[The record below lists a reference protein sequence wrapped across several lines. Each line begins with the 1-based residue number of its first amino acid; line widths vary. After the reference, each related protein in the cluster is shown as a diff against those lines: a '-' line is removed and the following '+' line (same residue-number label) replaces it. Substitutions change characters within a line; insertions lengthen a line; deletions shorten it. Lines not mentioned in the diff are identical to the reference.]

1 MSGNLLSN
9 DLVPI
14 GYSKSLF
21 SARVGNELAATP
33 TYTAITGT
41 SISSFTGA
49 HGTLRL
55 SADGR
60 YEYTVTTTLTQPD
73 TVVEDAFSYRQ
84 SADGTNMLADTARY
98 DFGSLVIRVSNR
110 NDPPVVQLLQGEVF
124 EQGIGVDPLARDK
137 AAFNL
142 LRAGTDPEGAA
153 LQLGSVSF
161 KPQVGAVRTLGA
173 EPGAEILG
181 EFGTLKRVGL
191 TGEFVYT
198 LDQTLAD
205 FLTANDTRTEVFTF
219 SLSDGVKSTSS
230 SVVVTI
236 RGADDAA
243 PTENR
248 APVGFDKTI
257 IIQEDTA
264 YTFKPAE
271 DFLFRDPN
279 PQDTLAKVRIVQR
292 PSSTAGTLTLDG
304 QPVQDNQLIDAAA
317 LNKLVFTPAAN
328 VNGSEVAKFTFRV
341 VDAGGLESA
350 PAKTIA
356 FDIKAVNDAPVG
368 TADTLAATE
377 DTPVTYTAAQLVG
390 NDTDVDGDTLS
401 IKSVTAVT
409 GGTVLLN
416 TNGSVQFT
424 PTANFNGAASFSYV
438 ATDGKLDTAAT
449 SVAVSVSAVN
459 DAPVNSVPAAQTVN
473 EDTNLSITGLAITD
487 VDAGSGSV
495 TVTLDVTQGTITVLA
510 ANGVTLGTNG
520 TSSVTLSGTV
530 AAINTALAA
539 ANGVVYRGPLNYNG
553 SATLTMTTSDAG
565 NTGSGG
571 ALSDIDTVLIT
582 VAAVNDRP
590 VFATNLVSKFSLKE
604 FAVGSTPPA
613 GQPSP
618 HGVLFTASAS
628 DPDGSVPGGLIYSIV
643 LSPPAN
649 IRAEL
654 SSPSLYEDGALFRI
668 NALTGA
674 IEFIRNPI
682 TPGDFSREFSFELDL
697 DKNGD
702 GIFRLVIEVS
712 DGTLREYL
720 PIEITLQ
727 NVDEDGTVEL
737 FRVNQGSG
745 ETKLAANAIV
755 RQGDVLQARLVE
767 PDEFSVTGSGSI
779 DYGESYEWFADGVKI
794 LRPLA
799 DVGKPTLTVTDSLIG
814 RKISV
819 RVSYSESLVFG
830 SGIDTENSVSSVTLG
845 SVQPANA
852 APTLI
857 PTTGSLGSVTVT
869 VGSAMTPFNVKPFFA
884 DDGGVAQLTFTIRD
898 STGAALPDGLSIGAD
913 GFLAGTPQ
921 AGWISAQPRTLF
933 VTATDQG
940 GASVTGTLTVQGQ
953 VANGMSGIYV
963 TSAQVGMVDFSG
975 ATPTESRSSTIGQF
989 GADAAA
995 PGKAR
1000 LSAVISG
1007 VSDGAPVG
1015 ADLDRGNL
1023 LNLLDANPA
1032 TGGVPY
1038 ITMPV
1043 ISTLAANSTP
1053 HHGKL
1058 ALKLVLQGVLDVNT
1072 EVNVSLV
1079 TDPAGVARIVVVGD
1093 QTALA
1098 GLVSFKNGDELG
1110 RTISSDGRTLMRIDL
1125 LALLDKGITAS
1136 GKSILAGVVTDD
1148 LEASF
1153 SVGFVGLPMYT
1164 PTGVALSGVD
1174 ASIVVDDTPNR
1185 APSIVMPHGPANG
1198 PKKLAVSMPAGPA
1211 VGVGALLADLDT
1223 SGGLF
1228 PVDGIND
1235 VNGDQLRV
1243 LLSQPTSGQ
1252 LIYRGDVVIF
1262 PSASGAGQSDF
1273 VWGGN
1278 AWLGVPI
1285 ADIGLLEYRSG
1296 SSANVPAGTVAEF
1309 ASMQVV
1315 VADSF
1320 RAMSLP
1326 ATVDISIAAKPV
1338 DTVLA
1343 AAGGTLSLVS
1353 VPGVTTIGSLGIS
1366 DATVM
1371 AVPSPSIGKLSK
1383 GTVSGTTLVNAVE
1396 VKVGDTISASDR
1408 FGFTP
1413 ATSASG
1419 AFRDDLLLQQA
1430 GPNGVTYLRI
1440 DFGLAAVGTDT
1451 LDAVTVT
1458 SSANVVN
1465 VLDAGQ
1471 IIENAQIP
1479 TGGVRVANI
1488 TSAGTYNY
1496 SLSGPDASLFTRVS
1510 DQQGTYLVY
1519 RGGSPDYEA
1528 KNSYTVR
1535 VNADNPSVGPQGSV
1549 ETFVD
1554 YTLRV
1559 KNVADTI
1566 ELASNTVRLTDFGPT
1581 GAARPMATVAGEFTS
1596 IDGRNVL
1603 NFSTGSTGGG
1613 LSRINLQRLFDGN
1626 PATGKAPI
1634 IGFDLGD
1641 LSAVTPGT
1649 HRLQVSAEMQA
1660 AGLGDALP
1668 LRISFPVDVLVS
1680 RAGSVVSLS
1689 LPVQQAVLQ
1698 LSAGDMAL
1706 GTLRAANLDSDL
1718 FSLSQSNSSPAQLAM
1733 KLDSLLDKSE
1743 NDKVALASLGQGGT
1757 LAFAGAIAVSALAD
1771 KSLGEL
1777 VTLVRD
1783 TAAVP
1788 SEMRNTTLGRM
1799 IDLLQNTVTVPPSLS
1814 TMKFDQALSLGAKL
1828 VLPEAMGSSTLS
1840 SVIGLGVKVLGLPAE
1855 IDSVGEV
1862 LKVLRDAVELP
1873 PSLRGTLGSLKDA
1886 LADTQPEYQ
1895 LLDRMESL
1903 VRGLLST
1910 NGVAYQGSLSN
1921 KTIPQLLDMM
1931 ASSQMGSMSLS
1942 TLSTMTKQSFGGYTV
1957 PEVLRLSSDIV
1968 GNFYG
1973 DLTMNQIL
1981 SKSTTAITLPSS
1993 SSSLGNL
2000 SVGELLDVAQ
2010 AVVVLG
2016 GVLQGNDSLVSLF
2029 GSTPSAASLE
2039 NLIQDSGTVDGRI
2052 SGRSLANV
2060 LEIANNAFNIG
2071 QYRGAGEKLSDL
2083 INDLRNDQ
2091 VDVGMMTSLASR
2103 ALFSD
2108 QGVIKVRVDL
2118 PPALGLLDEFDR
2130 PLQSIQVSADVAPP
2144 VSLAVPASKQGV
2156 VSGSVVTFGKFL
2168 RAGTVSDADNDGVK
2182 GVWVTDPS
2190 TGGDLKLGSNVFANG
2205 ERKFVPFGGQSTSAL
2220 DLEDLQFVPTSP
2232 PNTSVALQ
2240 YVVEDTRGALSL
2252 PVTYQY
2258 VI

>member
-1 MSGNLLSN
+1 M
-9 DLVPI
+9 
-14 GYSKSLF
+14 
-21 SARVGNELAATP
+21 
-33 TYTAITGT
+33 
-41 SISSFTGA
+41 
-49 HGTLRL
+49 
-55 SADGR
+55 
-60 YEYTVTTTLTQPD
+60 
-73 TVVEDAFSYRQ
+73 
-84 SADGTNMLADTARY
+84 
-98 DFGSLVIRVSNR
+98 
-110 NDPPVVQLLQGEVF
+110 
-124 EQGIGVDPLARDK
+124 
-137 AAFNL
+137 
-142 LRAGTDPEGAA
+142 
-153 LQLGSVSF
+153 
-161 KPQVGAVRTLGA
+161 
-173 EPGAEILG
+173 
-181 EFGTLKRVGL
+181 
-191 TGEFVYT
+191 
-198 LDQTLAD
+198 
-205 FLTANDTRTEVFTF
+205 
-219 SLSDGVKSTSS
+219 
-230 SVVVTI
+230 
-236 RGADDAA
+236 
-243 PTENR
+243 
-248 APVGFDKTI
+248 
-257 IIQEDTA
+257 
-264 YTFKPAE
+264 
-271 DFLFRDPN
+271 
-279 PQDTLAKVRIVQR
+279 
-292 PSSTAGTLTLDG
+292 
-304 QPVQDNQLIDAAA
+304 
-317 LNKLVFTPAAN
+317 
-328 VNGSEVAKFTFRV
+328 
-341 VDAGGLESA
+341 
-350 PAKTIA
+350 
-356 FDIKAVNDAPVG
+356 
-368 TADTLAATE
+368 
-377 DTPVTYTAAQLVG
+377 
-390 NDTDVDGDTLS
+390 
-401 IKSVTAVT
+401 
-409 GGTVLLN
+409 
-416 TNGSVQFT
+416 
-424 PTANFNGAASFSYV
+424 
-438 ATDGKLDTAAT
+438 
-449 SVAVSVSAVN
+449 
-459 DAPVNSVPAAQTVN
+459 
-473 EDTNLSITGLAITD
+473 
-487 VDAGSGSV
+487 
-495 TVTLDVTQGTITVLA
+495 
-510 ANGVTLGTNG
+510 
-520 TSSVTLSGTV
+520 
-530 AAINTALAA
+530 
-539 ANGVVYRGPLNYNG
+539 
-553 SATLTMTTSDAG
+553 
-565 NTGSGG
+565 
-571 ALSDIDTVLIT
+571 
-582 VAAVNDRP
+582 
-590 VFATNLVSKFSLKE
+590 
-604 FAVGSTPPA
+604 
-613 GQPSP
+613 
-618 HGVLFTASAS
+618 
-628 DPDGSVPGGLIYSIV
+628 
-643 LSPPAN
+643 
-649 IRAEL
+649 
-654 SSPSLYEDGALFRI
+654 
-668 NALTGA
+668 
-674 IEFIRNPI
+674 
-682 TPGDFSREFSFELDL
+682 
-697 DKNGD
+697 
-702 GIFRLVIEVS
+702 
-712 DGTLREYL
+712 
-720 PIEITLQ
+720 
-727 NVDEDGTVEL
+727 
-737 FRVNQGSG
+737 
-745 ETKLAANAIV
+745 
-755 RQGDVLQARLVE
+755 
-767 PDEFSVTGSGSI
+767 
-779 DYGESYEWFADGVKI
+779 
-794 LRPLA
+794 
-799 DVGKPTLTVTDSLIG
+799 
-814 RKISV
+814 
-819 RVSYSESLVFG
+819 
-830 SGIDTENSVSSVTLG
+830 
-845 SVQPANA
+845 
-852 APTLI
+852 
-857 PTTGSLGSVTVT
+857 
-869 VGSAMTPFNVKPFFA
+869 
-884 DDGGVAQLTFTIRD
+884 
-898 STGAALPDGLSIGAD
+898 
-913 GFLAGTPQ
+913 AGTPQ

-953 VANGMSGIYV
+953 VASGMSGIYV

-1043 ISTLAANSTP
+1043 ISTLAANSTVSG
-1053 HHGKL
+1053 GKL

-1079 TDPAGVARIVVVGD
+1079 TDSAGVARIVVVGD

-1198 PKKLAVSMPAGPA
+1198 PKKLAVSLPAGTA

-1262 PSASGAGQSDF
+1262 PSESGAGQSDF
-1273 VWGGN
+1273 VWGGK

-1366 DATVM
+1366 GSATVM
-1371 AVPSPSIGKLSK
+1371 AVPSASIGKLFK

-1451 LDAVTVT
+1451 LGAVTVN

-1488 TSAGTYNY
+1488 TSAGTYDY
-1496 SLSGPDASLFTRVS
+1496 SLSGPDASLFTPVS

-1757 LAFAGAIAVSALAD
+1757 LAFAGAIAVSA
-1771 KSLGEL
+1771 
-1777 VTLVRD
+1777 
-1783 TAAVP
+1783 
-1788 SEMRNTTLGRM
+1788 
-1799 IDLLQNTVTVPPSLS
+1799 
-1814 TMKFDQALSLGAKL
+1814 
-1828 VLPEAMGSSTLS
+1828 
-1840 SVIGLGVKVLGLPAE
+1840 
-1855 IDSVGEV
+1855 
-1862 LKVLRDAVELP
+1862 
-1873 PSLRGTLGSLKDA
+1873 
-1886 LADTQPEYQ
+1886 
-1895 LLDRMESL
+1895 
-1903 VRGLLST
+1903 
-1910 NGVAYQGSLSN
+1910 
-1921 KTIPQLLDMM
+1921 
-1931 ASSQMGSMSLS
+1931 
-1942 TLSTMTKQSFGGYTV
+1942 
-1957 PEVLRLSSDIV
+1957 
-1968 GNFYG
+1968 
-1973 DLTMNQIL
+1973 
-1981 SKSTTAITLPSS
+1981 
-1993 SSSLGNL
+1993 
-2000 SVGELLDVAQ
+2000 
-2010 AVVVLG
+2010 
-2016 GVLQGNDSLVSLF
+2016 
-2029 GSTPSAASLE
+2029 
-2039 NLIQDSGTVDGRI
+2039 
-2052 SGRSLANV
+2052 
-2060 LEIANNAFNIG
+2060 
-2071 QYRGAGEKLSDL
+2071 
-2083 INDLRNDQ
+2083 
-2091 VDVGMMTSLASR
+2091 
-2103 ALFSD
+2103 
-2108 QGVIKVRVDL
+2108 
-2118 PPALGLLDEFDR
+2118 
-2130 PLQSIQVSADVAPP
+2130 
-2144 VSLAVPASKQGV
+2144 
-2156 VSGSVVTFGKFL
+2156 
-2168 RAGTVSDADNDGVK
+2168 
-2182 GVWVTDPS
+2182 
-2190 TGGDLKLGSNVFANG
+2190 
-2205 ERKFVPFGGQSTSAL
+2205 
-2220 DLEDLQFVPTSP
+2220 
-2232 PNTSVALQ
+2232 
-2240 YVVEDTRGALSL
+2240 
-2252 PVTYQY
+2252 
-2258 VI
+2258 